1 MKPRLFIASS
11 VAHLDLAYAAQEGL
25 EYDVECTVWNQGVF
39 QPSRTAMSSL
49 MDEVESSDFGLFV
62 LAPDDVTRIRDS
74 EKPTVRDNV
83 IFELGLFIGRLGSE
97 RCFMIV
103 PGNAPDLHL
112 PTDLLGITPLGYP
125 ADRQD
130 GNMVAAL
137 GPACSRIRKVI
148 ARLGKLASVAA
159 PEIATTTPG
168 LEDRASTWTPAPV
181 SDPADCI
188 SLIQSWMGQRAHS
201 DNQQVIRYDEVDRT
215 LGLAPGSARKHI
227 EEAAASYGYRP
238 VRKGQDTILFGD

>member
-11 VAHLDLAYAAQEGL
+11 VEHLDLAYAAQEGL
-25 EYDVECTVWNQGVF
+25 EYDVECTVWSQGVF
-39 QPSRTAMSSL
+39 QPSRTAMASL
-49 MDEVESSDFGLFV
+49 MDEVERSDFGLFV
-62 LAPDDVTRIRDS
+62 LAPDDVTTIRDS

-83 IFELGLFIGRLGSE
+83 IFELGLFVGRLGGE

-103 PGNAPDLHL
+103 PSDAPDLHL
-112 PTDLLGITPLGYP
+112 PTDLLGIAPLGYP

-137 GPACSRIRKVI
+137 GPACSRIRKAV
-148 ARLGKLASVAA
+148 ARLGKVAGNAA
-159 PEIATTTPG
+159 PTVPPPTTG
-168 LEDRASTWTPAPV
+168 LQDRASTWTPAPV

-188 SLIQSWMGQRAHS
+188 SLIQSWMGRRHAV
-201 DNQQVIRYDEVDRT
+201 DNRKAIRYDEVDRS

-227 EEAAASYGYRP
+227 EEAAAHYGYRP
-238 VRKGQDTILFGD
+238 LRKGQDTILFAD